1 MNLRYLLDENLRGRL
16 WHLIERHNA
25 LGIHPIDVVRVGD
38 VEELPLRSLDVDI
51 LEWSA
56 CNQRILVT
64 FDKGTMPVF
73 FQNRIGRG
81 LHHPGMFLLRRD
93 DIMNNVLEFLVLAA
107 YASDA
112 TEWMDAYRFIP

>member
-25 LGIHPIDVVRVGD
+25 LGIHPIGAVRVGD
-38 VEELPLRSLDVDI
+38 LEELPLRSLDPDI

-56 CNQRILVT
+56 QNQRILVT
-64 FDKGTMPVF
+64 FDKGTMPAF
-73 FQNRIGRG
+73 FQARIKSG

-93 DIMNNVLEFLVLAA
+93 DMMNNVLEFLVLAA
-107 YASDA
+107 YVSDVS
-112 TEWMDAYRFIP
+112 EWMDRYRFIP